1 MVPNYLLNFLQLMMF
16 YGIVTIVVR
25 RSTIVINEL
34 RAKLIDLWLL
44 RAVVYFW
51 IKYIFNPY

>member
-1 MVPNYLLNFLQLMMF
+1 LVPNYLLNFLQLMMF